1 MRHHHHLIITIS
13 SSSSSKKGI
22 TYPQIGLTV
31 ISPTRTTQSNQG
43 QAAAGADARDLSA
56 RMQYRKGKQPASVG
70 ATVVGAG
77 DVAPSSVLM
86 PISLVKGCYSPV
98 AKTAYWNKR
107 DVAIAFTATGGPM
120 VVVPAIYEAGLA
132 GSFTLIAQC
141 SFQQQAYSTVK
152 PVVKVAPFS
161 PAGIEGWNWLQ
172 PWAASWSRSG
182 KTAGGQMSNDTF
194 AQNPQRVLT
203 IAPPPAGGSRGGRA
217 WRGCHRPFFAD
228 AERWRERERVRNC
241 CTLASAVPQI
251 GRPGKQASCGRG
263 RSLYGPA
270 RARAHRAA
278 CAWYESD
285 IDDASTSVFF
295 LTRGR

>member
-31 ISPTRTTQSNQG
+31 ISPTVTTQSNQG
-43 QAAAGADARDLSA
+43 QAAAGADVRDLSA

-77 DVAPSSVLM
+77 EVAPSSVLM

-203 IAPPPAGGSRGGRA
+203 IAPPPAGGSRGGAPGGAATVHFLLTRKGGGKGKGYA
-217 WRGCHRPFFAD
+217 TAAHLLQLSHKLVGPVNKRLVIGAAVFTDQLEH
-228 AERWRERERVRNC
+228 VR
-241 CTLASAVPQI
+241 TEQLA
-251 GRPGKQASCGRG
+251 PGT
-263 RSLYGPA
+263 
-270 RARAHRAA
+270 
-278 CAWYESD
+278 SD
-285 IDDASTSVFF
+285 IDDSSTSSFL
-295 LTRGR
+295 LTRGH